1 MRDQFEKLAKDFC
14 ALVKL
19 PDPAQVI
26 AGQAFDANGVTCSLN
41 YDDLLTRD
49 HFFLFADCGPTGP
62 TMPPALYHEL
72 LVRNFN
78 NFSGSGVGFGISP
91 KTAHIFYAE
100 PIELANASA
109 EQLLNACLFATQQAQ
124 ELHVKFP
131 AAPVKK

>member
-19 PDPAQVI
+19 PDAAHVI

-41 YDDLLTRD
+41 YDEALTRD

-62 TMPPALYHEL
+62 TTPPALFHEL

-78 NFSGSGVGFGISP
+78 NFNGSGVGFGIAP
-91 KTAHIFYAE
+91 KTGHIFYAE
-100 PIELANASA
+100 RISLASA
-109 EQLLNACLFATQQAQ
+109 EAGALLNSCLFAAEQAQ
-124 ELHVKFP
+124 ELHKQFP
-131 AAPVKK
+131 AAAAKK